1 MEPKERTELLEK
13 IAGIKALCN
22 EVLDE
27 FNAHTLSLEQM
38 NARMEMLSKMLIKLS
53 ERLENE
59 QFG

>member
-1 MEPKERTELLEK
+1 MEQTEKSELIDK

-27 FNAHTLSLEQM
+27 FNTHTLSLEQM
-38 NARMEMLSKMLIKLS
+38 NARMEMLSKMLINLS

-59 QFG
+59 